1 MKREYIKTGKCIWC
15 GRTKEDG
22 ASFDHVPH
30 ILPKALG
37 GQETC
42 TDVCN
47 DCNSFF
53 GDDRSKYGI
62 SQDEAVK
69 GIHMEVIFL
78 LLILLFLLCN
88 IDFIVILF

>member
-37 GQETC
+37 GQETF
-42 TDVCN
+42 THATFKLT
-47 DCNSFF
+47 S
-53 GDDRSKYGI
+53 
-62 SQDEAVK
+62 
-69 GIHMEVIFL
+69 
-78 LLILLFLLCN
+78 
-88 IDFIVILF
+88 